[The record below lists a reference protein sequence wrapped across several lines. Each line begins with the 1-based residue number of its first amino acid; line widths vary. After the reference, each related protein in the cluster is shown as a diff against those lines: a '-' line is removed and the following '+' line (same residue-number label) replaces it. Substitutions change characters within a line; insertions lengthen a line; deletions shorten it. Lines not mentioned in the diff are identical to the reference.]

1 MFTLNI
7 YIPFEVLKISQPN
20 RKKKLIT
27 IKKGNLKRRGENK
40 APFWPCD
47 SCFPSG
53 GASLAEAALPGIW
66 ERSRK
71 EVPDRMILLPVAAGG
86 GRKDA
91 ALYVS
96 TRRAPP

>member
-27 IKKGNLKRRGENK
+27 IKKGNLKRRGGENK
-40 APFWPCD
+40 APFRPCD
-47 SCFPSG
+47 SCFSSG

-66 ERSRK
+66 ERSRT
-71 EVPDRMILLPVAAGG
+71 EVPDRMILLLVAAGSGG
-86 GRKDA
+86 GRQRCCR
-91 ALYVS
+91 V
-96 TRRAPP
+96 R